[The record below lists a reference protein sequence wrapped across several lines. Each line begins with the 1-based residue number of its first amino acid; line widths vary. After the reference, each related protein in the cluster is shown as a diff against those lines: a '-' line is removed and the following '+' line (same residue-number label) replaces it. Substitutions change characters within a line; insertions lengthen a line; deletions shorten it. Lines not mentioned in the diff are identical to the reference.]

1 MTQNTVKGWCVPA
14 FIGMLALALAL
25 ALPNRLIAWSG
36 WIYFSLAVLVPA
48 HRWLRRRA
56 LARFDGI
63 TKSEHQL

>member
-1 MTQNTVKGWCVPA
+1 MVRPRVHRHARPGV
-14 FIGMLALALAL
+14 AL

-36 WIYFSLAVLVPA
+36 WIYFSLAVFVPA